1 MSTDKT
7 NPKWRII
14 DLIHLLYGIRYNKL
28 LKIESLEVKK
38 VHHILSENGWSY
50 QYRMPENYELIFVKK
65 GNLLINIDNEL
76 VLLKAGDIYI
86 IPKFKKHNCVHHEK
100 NSSCDFYIVAF
111 SISLALISDMTGK
124 IFDAEPIL
132 PYLNELMNS
141 LCLSCSDFYY
151 DECMKHAIFLTI
163 LDFVHKLNSQ
173 GNEFSLDV
181 SKILNFIDNNITTQ
195 LSLDTIAAEFS
206 YNKDYILREF
216 KKKYGI
222 TISKY
227 INNKKIALAKTYL
240 TMSDMS
246 ISKIANSVGFPT
258 SLLFEKFFKY
268 HVKISPSKYR
278 KMFK

>member
-1 MSTDKT
+1 
-7 NPKWRII
+7 
-14 DLIHLLYGIRYNKL
+14 
-28 LKIESLEVKK
+28 
-38 VHHILSENGWSY
+38 
-50 QYRMPENYELIFVKK
+50 
-65 GNLLINIDNEL
+65 
-76 VLLKAGDIYI
+76 
-86 IPKFKKHNCVHHEK
+86 
-100 NSSCDFYIVAF
+100 
-111 SISLALISDMTGK
+111 
-124 IFDAEPIL
+124 
-132 PYLNELMNS
+132 
-141 LCLSCSDFYY
+141 
-151 DECMKHAIFLTI
+151 MKHAIFLTI